1 MTATSSRCCYAR
13 IRDKTDTVSRPLWF
27 RLFITLYILQCR
39 PTMSSSLPSLDSV
52 RRNSHNNRS
61 IKIVPQRLA
70 TEAAVIEWG
79 SSAEISAIDAAVA
92 SFGPQTSLGAYFEVE
107 TTPILADPVDGVGG
121 DGRNSMTIGE
131 EDDDDEQ
138 EVPLLYP
145 IPLKNKQQVKG
156 NMLVMTNSAHL
167 SGVQMAK
174 IAVEAEAEALMIVN
188 MDSEAPDSIYSL
200 QPLNEEERLY
210 AQEHVGIPI
219 VMVSLASGYV

>member
-39 PTMSSSLPSLDSV
+39 PTTSSSLPSLDSV
-52 RRNSHNNRS
+52 RRNSHNRS
-61 IKIVPQRLA
+61 IKVVPQRLA

-131 EDDDDEQ
+131 EE
-138 EVPLLYP
+138 EEEMPLLYP
-145 IPLKNKQQVKG
+145 KPLKNKQQVKG

-174 IAVEAEAEALMIVN
+174 IAVDAEAEALMIVN

-200 QPLNEEERLY
+200 KPFIVVERLY